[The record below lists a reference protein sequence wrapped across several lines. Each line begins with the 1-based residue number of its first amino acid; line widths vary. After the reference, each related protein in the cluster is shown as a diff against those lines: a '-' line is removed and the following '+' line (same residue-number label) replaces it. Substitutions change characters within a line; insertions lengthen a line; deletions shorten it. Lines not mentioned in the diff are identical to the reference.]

1 METQCRDVDRAKAGQ
16 VFTAD
21 EADRTLGW
29 SKITSSHKPAQ
40 HSAPKGLQ
48 VTARPRPKF
57 YQLLMFEKKKK
68 KVDKAVVNE
77 ELRIQIE
84 KNNAQTAAYSE
95 CETEILSYL
104 EDSEAKMKLERAEFL
119 NKISS
124 LEEQLRIQ
132 TENKNAQTEAYIKC
146 EREILS
152 YLEVVEAKLQAQVS
166 IDQGYADEISKC
178 ESLIRLLMSL
188 NTQLQETVDFLE
200 VDKAVITE
208 EMNDKISS
216 LEEQLRIQIEKNNTQ
231 TRAYS
236 ECEKEMLCYLEVLE
250 SKLEVQPKTDQYC
263 TNNEKGQLENYKQTI
278 QDLKEQMRRQKEQ
291 DSAKILSLKSAYD
304 LLQNNTLS
312 FESQIMSS
320 QESLENQM
328 QLYELKMKDNAEE
341 MQRLKNK
348 ISDGQRDNQ
357 SLKNLNIELQETVD
371 FHEDEKVLLKEEVND
386 ISCLEK
392 QLRIQIEKNNE
403 KEQLESY
410 KQTIQDLKEQ
420 MRRQKEQDSA
430 KILSLKSAYDL
441 LQNNTLSFESQIMSN
456 QESLENQMQLY
467 ELKERRGNAAAEKQ
481 NLRIP
486 KRSPVSQESK
496 QPAPPLPIRTS
507 RRAQAAGDY
516 KQEDQDPP
524 LE

>member
-1 METQCRDVDRAKAGQ
+1 MLC
-16 VFTAD
+16 
-21 EADRTLGW
+21 
-29 SKITSSHKPAQ
+29 
-40 HSAPKGLQ
+40 
-48 VTARPRPKF
+48 
-57 YQLLMFEKKKK
+57 
-68 KVDKAVVNE
+68 
-77 ELRIQIE
+77 
-84 KNNAQTAAYSE
+84 
-95 CETEILSYL
+95 YL
-104 EDSEAKMKLERAEFL
+104 EDSEAKLKLERARFL

-132 TENKNAQTEAYIKC
+132 TENKNAQTEAYTKC

-152 YLEVVEAKLQAQVS
+152 YLEVVEAKLQAQIS

-188 NTQLQETVDFLE
+188 NTQLQENGRFLE

-236 ECEKEMLCYLEVLE
+236 ECEKEMLCYLEAVE
-250 SKLEVQPKTDQYC
+250 AKLEAQPKTDQYC

-278 QDLKEQMRRQKEQ
+278 QDVKEQMRLQKEQ

-341 MQRLKNK
+341 MQRLK
-348 ISDGQRDNQ
+348 
-357 SLKNLNIELQETVD
+357 
-371 FHEDEKVLLKEEVND
+371 
-386 ISCLEK
+386 
-392 QLRIQIEKNNE
+392 
-403 KEQLESY
+403 
-410 KQTIQDLKEQ
+410 
-420 MRRQKEQDSA
+420 
-430 KILSLKSAYDL
+430 
-441 LQNNTLSFESQIMSN
+441 
-456 QESLENQMQLY
+456 
-467 ELKERRGNAAAEKQ
+467 KQ
-481 NLRIP
+481 NLCIP

-496 QPAPPLPIRTS
+496 QRTT
-507 RRAQAAGDY
+507 RNCRF
-516 KQEDQDPP
+516 P
-524 LE
+524 